1 MRVSFVLPVLVL
13 LLWGGHW
20 LFLVRK
26 GTPSVWLPQHLEGEI
41 IWVYVE
47 GEEGAV
53 RQMRFVGF
61 IPSPCGPAQ
70 VLVSSRRGT
79 MYQVPLREVGAC
91 AGQTNPLLTL
101 VPCLDGDVIC
111 TQSEGVGV
119 GK

>member
-1 MRVSFVLPVLVL
+1 
-13 LLWGGHW
+13 
-20 LFLVRK
+20 
-26 GTPSVWLPQHLEGEI
+26 
-41 IWVYVE
+41 VYVE
-47 GEEGAV
+47 GEKGAV

-61 IPSPCGPAQ
+61 VPSRHGPAQ

-111 TQSEGVGV
+111 TQGEGVGV